1 MIRFLSFSTSYT
13 PLFLGCAEVRSTSY
27 PVAILGAV
35 IVFNAIQS
43 YFSRKIMQ
51 LAEKLSITLPAEM
64 ARVIREKVGA
74 GVYSSNSEVIREAV
88 RQWMERNQQLAL
100 LDASISKGLSDAQ
113 SERTQSIE
121 AVREQLHQRFES

>member
-1 MIRFLSFSTSYT
+1 
-13 PLFLGCAEVRSTSY
+13 
-27 PVAILGAV
+27 V
-35 IVFNAIQS
+35 IAFNATQS
-43 YFSRKIMQ
+43 YFVRKIMQ